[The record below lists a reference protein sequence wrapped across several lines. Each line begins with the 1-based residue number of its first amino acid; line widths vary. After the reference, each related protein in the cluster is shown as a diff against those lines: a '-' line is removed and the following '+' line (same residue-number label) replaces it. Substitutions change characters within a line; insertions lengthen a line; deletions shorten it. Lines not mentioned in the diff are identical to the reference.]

1 MIKRLLLIVLC
12 LVAASICYAQSSDQ
26 PADKP
31 QDQPVATDQQPMDQP
46 VATQQNTMVNG
57 TISNIDHKK
66 MVITIKDDATKDK
79 KDFTFTDTTTL
90 TKDGA
95 AITHADLKKGDHVTL
110 ELDAQNALLK
120 IEVTPKPSTE
130 PKKDEKKDSEK
141 PQ

>member
-1 MIKRLLLIVLC
+1 MLKRLLLIVLC

-66 MVITIKDDATKDK
+66 MVITIKDDTTKDK

-95 AITHADLKKGDHVTL
+95 SIKHSDLKKGDHVTL
-110 ELDAQNALLK
+110 ELTLR
-120 IEVTPKPSTE
+120 TPF
-130 PKKDEKKDSEK
+130 
-141 PQ
+141 

>member
-66 MVITIKDDATKDK
+66 MVITIKDDTTKDK

-90 TKDGA
+90 TRDGA
-95 AITHADLKKGDHVTL
+95 TITHNDLKKGDHVTL

-120 IEVTPKPSTE
+120 IDVTPKPET
-130 PKKDEKKDSEK
+130 KKEDEKKSEK